1 LGQRRPNHLSPVTNH
16 LYPRD
21 FLRAEVFLF
30 NMSESTQLPNPPAET
45 PIESLAPAKLQPP
58 LLDPASPEPIQVTP
72 ITESTAWD
80 HATKR
85 TAVVVLL
92 VAGALIFWMSRPVL
106 TVLVLAFIVSYLI
119 SPIVDLLERIRVPR
133 GLSTVVIYLML
144 LVVIIVSP
152 ILLVPLLL
160 DQLTDLLVV
169 DVPRTTQTL
178 AIALQ
183 GWVNNLPNEITIM
196 GFPFNIEGIVS
207 QLQATVNGELAFQ
220 VLPSARDL
228 LEYFNRLIST
238 ATNLV
243 GGTALLG
250 FTLVGG
256 IFNLF
261 LFLLFLFFLSLY
273 MTKDAP
279 QIRRYVEGLFPES
292 YHSEAAEIIREMG
305 NIWQAFFRGQLLL
318 STLIGLITGGILWL
332 LGMPGALILG
342 IIAGSLEV
350 IPNIGPVLA
359 MIPAVIVALVQ
370 GSDLLQ
376 IGNLQ
381 FALLIVGVYFVIQ
394 QLENQLLVPR
404 IIGDSVNLHP
414 IVVLCGVVVGASV
427 GGILGAF
434 LAAPIIASGRVVGR
448 YVHAKLLDYDPIRT
462 RTPVAE
468 RKPHAYVYRRVVIPE
483 EEKAEVEKVEVEQKS
498 SPAATGSEFGS
509 TATQ

>member
-1 LGQRRPNHLSPVTNH
+1 MCSKS
-16 LYPRD
+16 
-21 FLRAEVFLF
+21 FLAVVFI
-30 NMSESTQLPNPPAET
+30 ESVDDMNQPKQLPDTQAET
-45 PIESLAPAKLQPP
+45 PVESSLESSVESSPLAKPEPVA
-58 LLDPASPEPIQVTP
+58 LDLTSPETIQVTP
-72 ITESTAWD
+72 ILESTAWD

-92 VAGALIFWMSRPVL
+92 VVSALIFWMSRPVL
-106 TVLVLAFIVSYLI
+106 TVLVLAFMISYLI

-133 GLSTVVIYLML
+133 GLSTVVIYLLL
-144 LVVIIVSP
+144 LVMIIVSP

-160 DQLTDLLVV
+160 DQLRDLLVV
-169 DVPRTTQTL
+169 DVPRTTQNL

-183 GWVNNLPNEITIM
+183 TWVNTLPDEFTIM
-196 GFPFNIEGIVS
+196 GFPFNVEGIVS
-207 QLQATVNGELAFQ
+207 QLQATVNGQLAFQ
-220 VLPSARDL
+220 VLPSARDM
-228 LEYFNRLIST
+228 LEYFNQLIST

-243 GGTALLG
+243 GGTAYLG

-279 QIRRYVEGLFPES
+279 QIRHYIEGLFPES

-305 NIWQAFFRGQLLL
+305 SIWQAFFRGQLLL
-318 STLIGLITGGILWL
+318 STLIGVVTGGILWL

-342 IIAGSLEV
+342 MIAGTMEV

-434 LAAPIIASGRVVGR
+434 LAAPVIASSRVVGS
-448 YVHAKLLDYDPIRT
+448 YVHAKLLDYDPIRK
-462 RTPVAE
+462 RARE
-468 RKPHAYVYRRVVIPE
+468 AQRKPNSYVYRRVVIPE
-483 EEKAEVEKVEVEQKS
+483 AEKPVVAEVEQS
-498 SPAATGSEFGS
+498 GTAAAASNEFGS
-509 TATQ
+509 TATH